1 MKHLS
6 KCALHIVHVHIC
18 FINVFTLRGRAQ
30 TKVLTGYLQEWDG
43 QGIEYRELLLYVY
56 DFLKVY
62 YNECVFL

>member
-30 TKVLTGYLQEWDG
+30 TKVLTVVT
-43 QGIEYRELLLYVY
+43 YRSEMGKALSTENCY
-56 DFLKVY
+56 FMSMT
-62 YNECVFL
+62 F